1 LTVISNANLIA
12 VSIIPDAGATRR
24 RGCADGA
31 ARDRAN
37 GCARKRPASPP
48 GRGAAN
54 DGACRAADQCAAA
67 DTLLRGV
74 ASGEGKCSRKR
85 GRQQKWLHERSS
97 RDAPERM
104 TKNGQR

>member
-24 RGCADGA
+24 RGCADGS

-37 GCARKRPASPP
+37 GCARKRPTSPP

-54 DGACRAADQCAAA
+54 DGTCRAPNQGAAA
-67 DTLLRGV
+67 NTLLRGV
-74 ASGEGKCSRKR
+74 ASCEGKCSRKR